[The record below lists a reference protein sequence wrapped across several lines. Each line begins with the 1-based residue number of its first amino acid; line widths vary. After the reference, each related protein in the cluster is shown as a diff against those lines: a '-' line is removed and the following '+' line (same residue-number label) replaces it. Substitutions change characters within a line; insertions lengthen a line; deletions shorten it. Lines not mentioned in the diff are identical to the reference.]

1 MEQPVNVP
9 VLDSEC
15 VYRSLDMSAC
25 IDLMAATQAA
35 VSRGDIRL
43 PPRSVLQV
51 ADSTGYFF
59 VMPGEIGANEVLGAK
74 LVTLFPENPYRG
86 VPTVQG
92 YILLFDSTDG
102 TPLALVDAASVTAL
116 RTAAA
121 SGAATRLL
129 ARKDASALAVL
140 GCGVLA
146 ETHLKA
152 MLAVRPMRDVRIWG
166 RNPDKATAFAERH
179 AGRGG
184 ARVQAVADAADAV
197 ADAHLVCTVT
207 GSPTPILQGEW
218 LSPGAHVNLV
228 GAHNPATREADGV
241 VLERGRV
248 YTEITEFALAEAG
261 DILLA
266 IEEGHFTQ
274 TGIIGEIGAAIDGAV
289 PGRTDE
295 NDITVYKSLG
305 NTAQDLAAAHYV
317 YSRATRR
324 TGRRPT
330 PPQS

>member
-15 VYRSLDMSAC
+15 VYRSLDMPAC

-102 TPLALVDAASVTAL
+102 SPLALVDAASVTAL

-129 ARKDASALAVL
+129 AREDASVVAML

-146 ETHLKA
+146 ETHLQA
-152 MLAVRPMRDVRIWG
+152 MLAIRPVQDVRIWG
-166 RNPDKATAFAERH
+166 RNLEKATAFAERH
-179 AGRGG
+179 ADKGG
-184 ARVQAVADAADAV
+184 ARLQAVAEAAEAV

-207 GSPTPILQGEW
+207 GSYTPILKGDW

-248 YTEITEFALAEAG
+248 YTEVTEFALAEAG
-261 DILLA
+261 DLLLA
-266 IEEGHFTQ
+266 IEEGHFAQ
-274 TGIIGEIGAAIDGAV
+274 SDIVGEIGAAVDGKV
-289 PGRTDE
+289 GGRTDE
-295 NDITVYKSLG
+295 NEITVYKSLG

-317 YSRATRR
+317 YTRATRQ
-324 TGRRPT
+324 T
-330 PPQS
+330 PG

>member
-1 MEQPVNVP
+1 MEQPVNVR
-9 VLDSEC
+9 VLDSET
-15 VYRSLDMSAC
+15 VFRTLDMPAC

-35 VSRGDIRL
+35 ISRGDIRL

-51 ADSTGYFF
+51 ADSAGYFF
-59 VMPGEIGANEVLGAK
+59 VMPGEIGANEMLGAK
-74 LVTLFPENPYRG
+74 LVTLFPGNPARG
-86 VPTVQG
+86 KSTVQG
-92 YILLFDSTDG
+92 YILLFDRTDG
-102 TPLALVDAASVTAL
+102 TPVALVEAASVTAL

-129 ARKDASALAVL
+129 AREDASVLAIL

-146 ETHLKA
+146 ETHLEA
-152 MLAVRPMRDVRIWG
+152 MLAVRPVEDVRIWG
-166 RNPDKATAFAERH
+166 RNPEKATVFAGRH
-179 AGRGG
+179 AGQGG
-184 ARVQAVADAADAV
+184 ARVRAVADAAEAV

-207 GSPTPILQGEW
+207 GSYTPILQGEW

-266 IEEGHFTQ
+266 IDEGHFARSH
-274 TGIIGEIGAAIDGAV
+274 IVGEIGQAFDGGI
-289 PGRTDE
+289 PGRTSNSE
-295 NDITVYKSLG
+295 ITVYKSLG
-305 NTAQDLAAAHYV
+305 NTAQDLAAAHSV
-317 YSRATRR
+317 YTRAARR
-324 TGRRPT
+324 DEDR
-330 PPQS
+330 